1 VEYPRCE
8 LPKFVKVRQYLPDEH
23 IDDVR
28 NHVID
33 QFKSSGLLSHLSGG
47 KRVAISAGDRGI
59 GLYHEILRG
68 IIDAVKDAGG
78 EPFLFNAIGSHG
90 GATVE
95 GQREVL
101 KLHGITEENLG
112 APVEVTMDTA
122 ALGKAENGAEAHL
135 NKAAYEADATI
146 VVSQVAVH
154 PVLTEGIASGLMK
167 MVTIGCGAQAGPAWA
182 HSHGLA
188 ESVRLVP
195 KVTIPNSNII
205 AGVAIVCNGYNKPHT
220 IEIVSPDNFEQTDE
234 RLLILQ
240 KGLMK
245 VIPFDHLHVLAID
258 LIGKNI
264 AGSGMDPNVIGFWR
278 IKGGP
283 HTPDF
288 RRIVVFDLTEVSRGN
303 GIGVGLADFTTKKFV
318 DKFDWNACY
327 INLLTGRDPNGR
339 LIEGQLPLAL
349 ANDRE
354 ALEVA
359 LYSALPEGSDEPR
372 RIVRVRNTR
381 SLDVMYISEALIPEA
396 VQDPSAEVL
405 GEPKDMTFD
414 DSGNAVWE
422 ESDDADKAEN
432 D

>member
-1 VEYPRCE
+1 MEYPRSK

-28 NHVID
+28 RYVAE
-33 QFKSSGLLSHLSGG
+33 QFRNSGVLSHLSKG
-47 KRVAISAGDRGI
+47 KRVAISVGDRGI
-59 GLYHEILRG
+59 GCYHEILRG
-68 IIDAVKDAGG
+68 IIDAVKDVDA

-95 GQREVL
+95 GQHEVL
-101 KLHGITEENLG
+101 RLHGITEENLG
-112 APVEVTMDTA
+112 VPVEVTLETV
-122 ALGKAENGAEAHL
+122 ALGKAENGAEAHF

-154 PVLTEGIASGLMK
+154 PVLTEEIASGLLK

-205 AGVAIVCNGYNKPHT
+205 AGVAIVNNGYNKPHT
-220 IEIVSPDNFEQTDE
+220 IEVVSPGQFEETDK
-234 RLLILQ
+234 RLLVLQ

-245 VIPFDHLHVLAID
+245 VIPFDNLHVLVVD

-288 RRIVVFDLTEVSRGN
+288 RRIVVCDLTKESRGN
-303 GIGVGLADFTTKKFV
+303 GIGVGLADFTTKRFV

-327 INLLTGRDPNGR
+327 INLLTGRDPQGR

-349 ANDRE
+349 ENDRV
-354 ALEVA
+354 AMEVA
-359 LYSALPEGSDEPR
+359 LYSALPEGSDEPPR
-372 RIVRVRNTR
+372 LVRIRNTR
-381 SLDVMYISEALIPEA
+381 SLDVLYVSEALIPEA
-396 VQDPSAEVL
+396 VQDPSVAVL
-405 GEPKDMTFD
+405 DEPREMPFD
-414 DSGNAVWE
+414 PNGNAIWE
-422 ESDDADKAEN
+422 ESDDADKAAQE
-432 D
+432 